1 MATTNSGPGV
11 AAYLLK
17 DTWTPGWKGPALAQ
31 DSTAPATGY
40 PILTLAPGSR
50 YSW

>member
-1 MATTNSGPGV
+1 MATAKSGPV
-11 AAYLLK
+11 LAAIPAE

-31 DSTAPATGY
+31 DCTAPATGY
-40 PILTLAPGSR
+40 PILTLASGSR